1 VCMHKNGLFLF
12 YTQLPPHER
21 RLVTL
26 SGSVSPLPWTG
37 SKGCIYTTIDAFMPP
52 HKSYVEACM
61 GSAEVFLRKRPS
73 EREIINDYNGDLV
86 KFFRV
91 LQRSEKLA
99 YLIGRLYLSFN
110 SEQLF
115 KANKA
120 MLADVPNILDDLT
133 ETSVIIENADWSD
146 IEKAVAFFEN
156 QIFSFSSTGKTFAIA
171 KKDMTKR
178 FGRLVAACSRLRN
191 AVIMHRDYKD
201 CIAYAAGKDTF
212 ILLDPPYKGTENYYQ
227 KASFGSDEHAML
239 FEFMNGVHEKY
250 KGECKF
256 IITYN
261 NDPYIV
267 DLANKYGFDIGYD
280 IENLTDPKISAKYHG
295 EVTTDH
301 YGRKVPKHAHGT
313 TNLKRKTSSSHIIT
327 DATMKLYDRIV
338 DKNLLVRRI
347 TIAACKLVRESEI
360 PQERE
365 AEQLTLFD
373 DPEELLR
380 KAQEEEDALA
390 QEKKMQKAILEIKKR
405 FGKNAILKGMNLQE
419 GATAKDRNSQVG
431 GHKA

>member
-1 VCMHKNGLFLF
+1 
-12 YTQLPPHER
+12 
-21 RLVTL
+21 
-26 SGSVSPLPWTG
+26 
-37 SKGCIYTTIDAFMPP
+37 MPP
-52 HKSYVEACM
+52 HKTYVEPCM
-61 GSAEVFLRKRPS
+61 GSAEVFLRKKPS

-120 MLADVPNILDDLT
+120 MLADVPNILDDIT
-133 ETSVIIENADWSD
+133 ETSIIIENADWSD

-201 CIAYAAGKDTF
+201 CISYAEGKDTF

-227 KASFGSDEHAML
+227 KASFGSDEHAKL
-239 FEFMNGVHEKY
+239 FEFMNGIHEKY
-250 KGECKF
+250 NGDCKF

-261 NDPYIV
+261 NDPYIKE
-267 DLANKYGFDIGYD
+267 LADKYGFDTYVKERLHNMLQSTKPGEMFEELLIGNYD
-280 IENLTDPKISAKYHG
+280 LCKQAE
-295 EVTTDH
+295 
-301 YGRKVPKHAHGT
+301 
-313 TNLKRKTSSSHIIT
+313 TNSN
-327 DATMKLYDRIV
+327 Y
-338 DKNLLVRRI
+338 LLEQSR
-347 TIAACKLVRESEI
+347 
-360 PQERE
+360 
-365 AEQLTLFD
+365 QLTLFD
-373 DPEELLR
+373 FQYDY
-380 KAQEEEDALA
+380 
-390 QEKKMQKAILEIKKR
+390 
-405 FGKNAILKGMNLQE
+405 
-419 GATAKDRNSQVG
+419 
-431 GHKA
+431 

>member
-1 VCMHKNGLFLF
+1 MCMHKNGLFLF

-52 HKSYVEACM
+52 HKTYVEACM

-212 ILLDPPYKGTENYYQ
+212 ILLDPPYKGT
-227 KASFGSDEHAML
+227 S
-239 FEFMNGVHEKY
+239 
-250 KGECKF
+250 
-256 IITYN
+256 
-261 NDPYIV
+261 
-267 DLANKYGFDIGYD
+267 
-280 IENLTDPKISAKYHG
+280 SA
-295 EVTTDH
+295 
-301 YGRKVPKHAHGT
+301 A
-313 TNLKRKTSSSHIIT
+313 
-327 DATMKLYDRIV
+327 
-338 DKNLLVRRI
+338 
-347 TIAACKLVRESEI
+347 
-360 PQERE
+360 
-365 AEQLTLFD
+365 LTLWCVW
-373 DPEELLR
+373 
-380 KAQEEEDALA
+380 Q
-390 QEKKMQKAILEIKKR
+390 
-405 FGKNAILKGMNLQE
+405 
-419 GATAKDRNSQVG
+419 TS
-431 GHKA
+431 

>member
-1 VCMHKNGLFLF
+1 M
-12 YTQLPPHER
+12 
-21 RLVTL
+21 
-26 SGSVSPLPWTG
+26 SGSVSPIPWTG

-52 HKSYVEACM
+52 HKTYVEACM
-61 GSAEVFLRKRPS
+61 GSAEVFLRKKPS

-120 MLADVPNILDDLT
+120 MLSNVPNILDDLT
-133 ETSVIIENADWSD
+133 ETAVIIENAEWSD

-178 FGRLVAACSRLRN
+178 FGRLVAACSRLRD

-201 CIAYAAGKDTF
+201 CISYAAGKDTF

-227 KASFGSDEHAML
+227 KACFGSYEHAKL
-239 FEFMNGVHEKY
+239 FEFMNGIHEKHN
-250 KGECKF
+250 GDCKF

-261 NDPYIV
+261 KHRCTRGT
-267 DLANKYGFDIGYD
+267 NK
-280 IENLTDPKISAKYHG
+280 
-295 EVTTDH
+295 
-301 YGRKVPKHAHGT
+301 
-313 TNLKRKTSSSHIIT
+313 
-327 DATMKLYDRIV
+327 
-338 DKNLLVRRI
+338 
-347 TIAACKLVRESEI
+347 
-360 PQERE
+360 
-365 AEQLTLFD
+365 
-373 DPEELLR
+373 
-380 KAQEEEDALA
+380 
-390 QEKKMQKAILEIKKR
+390 IK
-405 FGKNAILKGMNLQE
+405 
-419 GATAKDRNSQVG
+419 
-431 GHKA
+431 

>member
-1 VCMHKNGLFLF
+1 MCVNAKTACFCF
-12 YTQLPPHER
+12 IPQLPPTER
-21 RLVTL
+21 RSVIL

-37 SKGCIYTTIDAFMPP
+37 SKGCIYTTIDAFMPA
-52 HKSYVEACM
+52 HKTYVEACM
-61 GSAEVFLRKRPS
+61 GSAEVFIRKKPS

-133 ETSVIIENADWSD
+133 ETSVIIENAEWSD

-201 CIAYAAGKDTF
+201 CISYAAGKDTF

-227 KASFGSDEHAML
+227 KANFGADEHAML
-239 FEFMNGVHEKY
+239 FEFMNGIHEKY

-261 NDPYIV
+261 NDPYIRE
-267 DLANKYGFDIGYD
+267 LADKYGFDTFVKERLHNMLQSTKPGEMFEELLIGNYD
-280 IENLTDPKISAKYHG
+280 LLKQAE
-295 EVTTDH
+295 
-301 YGRKVPKHAHGT
+301 
-313 TNLKRKTSSSHIIT
+313 TNQ
-327 DATMKLYDRIV
+327 
-338 DKNLLVRRI
+338 NFLLEQSR
-347 TIAACKLVRESEI
+347 
-360 PQERE
+360 
-365 AEQLTLFD
+365 QLTLFD
-373 DPEELLR
+373 FQYDY
-380 KAQEEEDALA
+380 
-390 QEKKMQKAILEIKKR
+390 
-405 FGKNAILKGMNLQE
+405 
-419 GATAKDRNSQVG
+419 
-431 GHKA
+431 